1 MLIYHRFELGPFFD
15 NIPVPVRLIDV
26 FLIDLILLHVY
37 DLVLNPFWQ
46 VDCLIMVNST
56 SSLAALCFPTINVV
70 LFKDWFWLLAYCFY
84 TLSSCFPCWDL
95 RLLTLDFFYNLF
107 GLFFRFCHFRL
118 WRLLYICYHFCLVGL
133 LLRNSWTWLFISSF
147 LLFLLS
153 LFALIWL
160 L

>member
-70 LFKDWFWLLAYCFY
+70 LFKD
-84 TLSSCFPCWDL
+84 
-95 RLLTLDFFYNLF
+95 
-107 GLFFRFCHFRL
+107 
-118 WRLLYICYHFCLVGL
+118 
-133 LLRNSWTWLFISSF
+133 
-147 LLFLLS
+147 
-153 LFALIWL
+153 
-160 L
+160 